1 MSIEQF
7 TGPVTDMTLLPA
19 FNVEFVL
26 GKTKTLF
33 LLNHDKEL
41 SISKS
46 LINISIRNKSTN
58 SVVSRIL
65 HGKCKNN

>member
-19 FNVEFVL
+19 INLEFAL
-26 GKTKTLF
+26 GKKKTLF

-41 SISKS
+41 SITNS
-46 LINISIRNKSTN
+46 LINISMRKKPKN

-65 HGKCKNN
+65 HGNCKNN